1 MGKKIIYSFKEYQ
14 EKYPALLEAFI
25 SDYEDNE
32 EEDFLNEQ
40 IERYCIYI
48 DNVTFTETVGLIDDE
63 HTFTYYAIKAEV
75 ENFNIDAELQFK
87 IMNMS
92 EVDTPP
98 PPYNYDP
105 EINVETC
112 KKYERSFDKIL
123 DFLTTKKAE
132 LEVSKIQIFKNT
144 ETTIQNKSLLF
155 DGKPLNLLERF
166 KIADKVLGIDT
177 KIRTLNIADLE
188 KYQLLAYILGCD
200 KDIARNLMNG
210 CYKAK
215 ARDLSTYFNDLDL
228 NK

>member
-1 MGKKIIYSFKEYQ
+1 MRKIIIYSFKEYK
-14 EKYPALLEAFI
+14 EKYTELLESFI
-25 SDYEDNE
+25 SEYEDNDE
-32 EEDFLNEQ
+32 TYFLNEQ
-40 IERYCIYI
+40 IELYCIYK
-48 DNVTFTETVGLIDDE
+48 DNVTFIETVGLIDDE
-63 HTFTYYAIKAEV
+63 HTFIYYAIKAEV

-87 IMNMS
+87 IMNMG
-92 EVDTPP
+92 EVEATPP
-98 PPYNYDP
+98 YSYDP

-215 ARDLSTYFNDLDL
+215 ARDLSTYFNHLDL